1 MRIFLCDDD
10 KRITAELE
18 NCLLS
23 YFGDRHLPAPEIRS
37 FNDAGSLL
45 ADGSQPDIAFLDIEM
60 PGMSGIE
67 AGRLLSEREPRP
79 LIIILTSYIEY
90 LDDAMRF
97 HVFRYLTKP
106 VDRRR
111 LERNL
116 SDALAAIES
125 ESRETAIETKAG
137 VRKVRTTDI
146 LFIESLGKSVTVHLE
161 NEDIDSLRKLDDW
174 EIALAGLPFVRTHKS
189 FLVNLQHVVE
199 ITRDTVYLD
208 KGGRSAYLSRRNYA
222 QVRNRY
228 LRFLEST
235 R

>member
-1 MRIFLCDDD
+1 MRIFVCDDD
-10 KRITAELE
+10 KRITAELGK
-18 NCLLS
+18 CLLS

-45 ADGSQPDIAFLDIEM
+45 ADGSQPDIVFLDIEM
-60 PGMSGIE
+60 PGMSGIA

-79 LIIILTSYIEY
+79 LIIVLTSFIEY

-106 VDRRR
+106 IDRRR
-111 LERNL
+111 VERNL

-137 VRKVRTTDI
+137 VRKVRTADI

-228 LRFLEST
+228 LRFLENT

>member
-37 FNDAGSLL
+37 FNDADSLL
-45 ADGSQPDIAFLDIEM
+45 ADGSQPDIVFLDIEM
-60 PGMSGIE
+60 PGMSGIA

-79 LIIILTSYIEY
+79 LIIVLTSYIEY

-106 VDRRR
+106 VDRKR

-137 VRKVRTTDI
+137 VRKVRTADI
-146 LFIESLGKSVTVHLE
+146 LFIEALGKSVTVHLE
-161 NEDIDSLRKLDDW
+161 NENIDSLRKLNDW
-174 EIALAGLPFVRTHKS
+174 ETALAGLPFVRTHKS
-189 FLVNLQHVVE
+189 FLVNLRHVAW
-199 ITRDTVYLD
+199 ITKDTVYLD
-208 KGGRSAYLSRRNYA
+208 KGGCSAYLSRRNYA
-222 QVRNRY
+222 DVRNRY